1 MTAEISIEVSEQS
14 LRRAFDSG
22 RTANEILAFLEGR
35 ATRGVPQPLAYL
47 VNDMG
52 RRFVVVE
59 SDGVQQRVDVVLGI
73 AGNGRVE
80 IVEGLSE
87 GQVVVAP

>member
-1 MTAEISIEVSEQS
+1 MNPQRSLVVSTQAC
-14 LRRAFDSG
+14 RAPSSKQPSVH
-22 RTANEILAFLEGR
+22 RPEA
-35 ATRGVPQPLAYL
+35 VPPSA
-47 VNDMG
+47 VREFSG

-73 AGNGRVE
+73 AGDGRVE

>member
-1 MTAEISIEVSEQS
+1 MCIRDRDAA
-14 LRRAFDSG
+14 RA
-22 RTANEILAFLEGR
+22 AFELGDR
-35 ATRGVPQPLAYL
+35 IAIDIVTATRQGALWLPPSAVREFS
-47 VNDMG
+47 G

-73 AGNGRVE
+73 AGNDRVE